1 MASPPAEAVPEDSR
15 SAPAGAATP
24 EPAIGGA
31 PSGSPARIS
40 SLEQAQE
47 LLAGEGLAEATE
59 LAIGLNQFDGACE
72 RPGELFDLLAA
83 AHHLGRV
90 RSLTLNLPGCIP
102 SEVLALKRF

>member
-59 LAIGLNQFDGACE
+59 LAIGLNQFDDACE
-72 RPGELFDLLAA
+72 RPGELFAA

-90 RSLTLNLPGCIP
+90 RRLTLNLPGCIP